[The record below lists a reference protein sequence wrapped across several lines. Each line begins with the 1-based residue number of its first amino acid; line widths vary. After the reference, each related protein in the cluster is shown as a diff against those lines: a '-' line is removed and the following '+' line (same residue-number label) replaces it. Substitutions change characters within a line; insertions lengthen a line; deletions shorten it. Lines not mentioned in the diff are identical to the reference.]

1 MDFGFI
7 AVLFCWRQ
15 HTPHGLVSPA
25 GKFGWLDG
33 SCQLVFQA
41 EKCWWLAGSLAW
53 SERLSAFPL
62 TVSSA
67 LKSEKIPGEAIFIPP
82 AGLCVPHW
90 WRTQSVFWCGRIAG
104 VR

>member
-15 HTPHGLVSPA
+15 HTPHGLVSP
-25 GKFGWLDG
+25 
-33 SCQLVFQA
+33 A

-90 WRTQSVFWCGRIAG
+90 WRTQSVFLCGRIAG